1 MVTVRKKA
9 DIIKLMERFHRIEVQ
24 NEVLIIQIK
33 SSIRSGDIEKAETAR
48 RRLKINIDQMKDI
61 VKITDKE
68 QKPTKLSTG

>member
-68 QKPTKLSTG
+68 QKPTKLSAG

>member
-61 VKITDKE
+61 LKITDKE